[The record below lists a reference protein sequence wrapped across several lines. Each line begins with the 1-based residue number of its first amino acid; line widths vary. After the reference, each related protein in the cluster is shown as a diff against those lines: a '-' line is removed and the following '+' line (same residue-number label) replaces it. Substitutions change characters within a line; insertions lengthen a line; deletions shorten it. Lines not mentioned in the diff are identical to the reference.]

1 LNNIKEMRVK
11 IRAKFFALP
20 RDYQGDREI
29 EMEVSENF
37 YEALEEIDLKTRIG
51 IKEKLDKRFVVLI
64 NGRNYRKVLED
75 KGKLEEG
82 DRLAFVPF
90 LGGG

>member
-1 LNNIKEMRVK
+1 MKVK
-11 IRAKFFALP
+11 IRAKFFGLP
-20 RDYQGDREI
+20 KDYHGDREI

-37 YEALEEIDLKTRIG
+37 EEALEEIDSRTKIG
-51 IKEKLDKRFVVLI
+51 IKEKLDKRFVILI

-82 DRLAFVPF
+82 DNLAFVPF

>member
-1 LNNIKEMRVK
+1 MKIK
-11 IRAKFFALP
+11 AKFFGLP
-20 RDYQGDREI
+20 KDYQGDREI

-37 YEALEEIDLKTRIG
+37 EEALEEIDSRTKIG
-51 IKEKLDKRFVVLI
+51 IKEKLDKRFVILI

-82 DRLAFVPF
+82 DNLAFVPF

>member
-1 LNNIKEMRVK
+1 VK
-11 IRAKFFALP
+11 IKAKFFGLP
-20 RDYQGDREI
+20 KDYQGDREI

-37 YEALEEIDLKTRIG
+37 EEALEEIDSRTKIG
-51 IKEKLDKRFVVLI
+51 IKEKLDKRFVILI

-82 DRLAFVPF
+82 DNLAFVPF

>member
-1 LNNIKEMRVK
+1 MKVK
-11 IRAKFFALP
+11 IKAKFFALP
-20 RDYQGDREI
+20 KDYQGEREL
-29 EMEVSENF
+29 EMEVSDDF
-37 YEALEEIDLKTRIG
+37 QKALQEIDSKTGIG

-64 NGRNYRKVLED
+64 NGRNYKKVLED

-82 DRLAFVPF
+82 DNLAFVPF

>member
-1 LNNIKEMRVK
+1 MKVK
-11 IRAKFFALP
+11 IKAKFFAMP
-20 RDYQGDREI
+20 KDYHGDREI

-37 YEALEEIDLKTRIG
+37 EEALEEIDSRTKIG
-51 IKEKLDKRFVVLI
+51 IKEKLDKRFVILI

-82 DRLAFVPF
+82 DNLAFVPF

>member
-1 LNNIKEMRVK
+1 MKVK
-11 IRAKFFALP
+11 IKAKFFALP
-20 RDYQGDREI
+20 KDYHGEREL

-37 YEALEEIDLKTRIG
+37 QQALEEIDSRTKIG

-64 NGRNYRKVLED
+64 NGRNYKKVLED
-75 KGKLEEG
+75 KGKLEQG
-82 DRLAFVPF
+82 DNLAFVPF

>member
-1 LNNIKEMRVK
+1 LKVK
-11 IRAKFFALP
+11 IKAKFFGLP
-20 RDYQGDREI
+20 KDYQGDREI

-37 YEALEEIDLKTRIG
+37 EEALEEIDSRTKIG
-51 IKEKLDKRFVVLI
+51 IKEKLDKRFVILI

-82 DRLAFVPF
+82 DNLAFVPF

>member
-1 LNNIKEMRVK
+1 VK

-20 RDYQGDREI
+20 KDYQGEREL
-29 EMEVSENF
+29 EMEVSDDF
-37 YEALEEIDLKTRIG
+37 QKALQEIDSRTKIG
-51 IKEKLDKRFVVLI
+51 IKEKLDKRFIVLI
-64 NGRNYRKVLED
+64 NGRNYKKVLED

-82 DRLAFVPF
+82 DNLAFVPF

>member
-1 LNNIKEMRVK
+1 MKVK
-11 IRAKFFALP
+11 IKVKFFGFP
-20 RDYQGDREI
+20 KDYQGDREI

-37 YEALEEIDLKTRIG
+37 EEALEEIDSRTKIG
-51 IKEKLDKRFVVLI
+51 IKEKLDKRFVILI

-82 DRLAFVPF
+82 DNLAFVPF

>member
-1 LNNIKEMRVK
+1 LKVK
-11 IRAKFFALP
+11 IKAKFFAMP
-20 RDYQGDREI
+20 KDYQGDREI

-37 YEALEEIDLKTRIG
+37 EEALEEIDSRTKIG
-51 IKEKLDKRFVVLI
+51 IKEKLDKRFVILI

-82 DRLAFVPF
+82 DNLAFVPF

>member
-1 LNNIKEMRVK
+1 MKVK
-11 IRAKFFALP
+11 IKAKFFAMP
-20 RDYQGDREI
+20 KDYQGEREL

-37 YEALEEIDLKTRIG
+37 EEALEEIDSRTKIG
-51 IKEKLDKRFVVLI
+51 MKEKLDKRFVVLI
-64 NGRNYRKVLED
+64 NGRNYKRVLED

>member
-1 LNNIKEMRVK
+1 MKVK
-11 IRAKFFALP
+11 IKAKFFALP
-20 RDYQGDREI
+20 KDYHGEREV
-29 EMEVSENF
+29 EMEVSEDF
-37 YEALEEIDLKTRIG
+37 YEALEEIDSKTKIG
-51 IKEKLDKRFVVLI
+51 IKDKLDKRFVILI

-82 DRLAFVPF
+82 DKLAFVPF

>member
-1 LNNIKEMRVK
+1 MRVK
-11 IRAKFFALP
+11 IKTKFFGLP
-20 RDYQGDREI
+20 KDYQGDREL

-37 YEALEEIDLKTRIG
+37 QEALEEIDSRTRIG
-51 IKEKLDKRFVVLI
+51 IKEKLDKRFVILI
-64 NGRNYRKVLED
+64 NGRNYRRVLED

-82 DRLAFVPF
+82 DNLAFVPF

>member
-1 LNNIKEMRVK
+1 MKVK

-20 RDYQGDREI
+20 KDYQGDREI
-29 EMEVSENF
+29 EIEVSEDF
-37 YEALEEIDLKTRIG
+37 QQALEEIDHRTRIG
-51 IKEKLDKRFVVLI
+51 IKEKLDKRFVILI
-64 NGRNYRKVLED
+64 NGRNYRKAIEE

-82 DRLAFVPF
+82 DNLAFVPF